1 MLASS
6 RALANMK
13 SDQKNTPGQ
22 PREAVKSTW
31 KSRLTHWLEIARNAL
46 VRAEKKII
54 DNFRVPPGGG

>member
-1 MLASS
+1 
-6 RALANMK
+6 MK

-22 PREAVKSTW
+22 PREAVKRTW
-31 KSRLTHWLEIARNAL
+31 KSRLTHWLEIARSAL